1 MPTCSRPPILCLRSA
16 CHGTCE
22 QVTGRERHARSAADP
37 HTCNDEDAQ
46 ELVAA
51 YAPLMLA
58 SAVHFFRA
66 ASLIDSST
74 RWAAAAAAAQAAAF
88 LQILVKGVPR
98 A

>member
-16 CHGTCE
+16 CHGMCE
-22 QVTGRERHARSAADP
+22 QVAGLEKDMRGAQLIRTPA
-37 HTCNDEDAQ
+37 DEDAQ

-58 SAVHFFRA
+58 SAVHFVRP

-74 RWAAAAAAAQAAAF
+74 RGAA
-88 LQILVKGVPR
+88 L
-98 A
+98 